1 MAKQKNN
8 VIFVKERTMSKMGY
22 IAYLA
27 ENNMR
32 DELIEE
38 VGSTRMADGF
48 IQASKQIEKNK
59 ENKAYKVL
67 YRLQQE
73 NIKEGEKENERRKN
87 I

>member
-1 MAKQKNN
+1 
-8 VIFVKERTMSKMGY
+8 MSKMGY

-38 VGSTRMADGF
+38 VGSIRMADGF

-67 YRLQQE
+67 YGLQQE
-73 NIKEGEKENERRKN
+73 NIKEGEKENERRKS

>member
-1 MAKQKNN
+1 
-8 VIFVKERTMSKMGY
+8 MSKIAY
-22 IAYLA
+22 ISYLA

-38 VGSTRMADGF
+38 VGNIEMADGF
-48 IQASKQIEKNK
+48 IQASKEIEKNK

-73 NIKEGEKENERRKN
+73 HIKEGENEYERRKG

>member
-1 MAKQKNN
+1 
-8 VIFVKERTMSKMGY
+8 MSKMGY

-38 VGSTRMADGF
+38 VGSIRMADGF

-67 YRLQQE
+67 YGLQQE
-73 NIKEGEKENERRKN
+73 NIKKAEKENERRKS

>member
-1 MAKQKNN
+1 MIAN
-8 VIFVKERTMSKMGY
+8 KERTMSKIAY
-22 IAYLA
+22 ISYLA

-38 VGSTRMADGF
+38 VGNIEMADGF
-48 IQASKQIEKNK
+48 IQASKEIEKNK

-73 NIKEGEKENERRKN
+73 HIKEGENEYERRKG

>member
-1 MAKQKNN
+1 MIAK
-8 VIFVKERTMSKMGY
+8 KERIMSKIGY
-22 IAYLA
+22 ISYLA

-38 VGSTRMADGF
+38 VGSIEMADGF
-48 IQASKQIEKNK
+48 IEASKQIKENK

-67 YRLQQE
+67 YNLQQE
-73 NIKEGEKENERRKN
+73 NIKEGEKENERRKS

>member
-1 MAKQKNN
+1 M
-8 VIFVKERTMSKMGY
+8 ERTMSKMGY

-38 VGSTRMADGF
+38 VGSIRMADGF

-67 YRLQQE
+67 YGLQQE
-73 NIKEGEKENERRKN
+73 NIKEGEKENERRKS